1 MNIGN
6 LIGIIILFLLIG
18 YLIGSIL
25 FGLIVSKI
33 QKVDIRKLGS
43 GNVGATNVTRNLGKI
58 SGAIVMILDFF
69 KSWIATFLCLV
80 IYKYLKNSIGNETD
94 YSNAGVIIYLG
105 GFSAIVGH
113 CFPVSYFYALF
124 KYKFNFQ
131 IAKKYSGGK
140 GVSSAA
146 GFAAAISPWFF
157 FICFIAFWTICLL
170 SRYVS
175 LASIITTAFLPIWV
189 LIPHLD
195 YFYMLDIVDANII
208 IDFPPFTNPFE
219 TFKIFNYYQDTKFW
233 YIIVIFILEFIVANL
248 VVYRHKENIVR
259 LYKNQESKIKLNILK
274 NHK

>member
-6 LIGIIILFLLIG
+6 LVGICILFLLIG

-25 FGLIVSKI
+25 FGLIISKI
-33 QKVDIRKLGS
+33 QGIDIRKLGS

-58 SGAIVMILDFF
+58 SGGIVMILDFF

-80 IYKYLKNSIGNETD
+80 IYKYLKSSIGSELD
-94 YSNAGVIIYLG
+94 YSNAGVIVYLG
-105 GFSAIVGH
+105 GFSAVIGH

-124 KYKFNFQ
+124 KFKFNFE

-157 FICFIAFWTICLL
+157 FICFILFWTICLL

-175 LASIITTAFLPIWV
+175 LASIITASFLPVWV
-189 LIPHLD
+189 LVPHLD
-195 YFYMLDIVDANII
+195 YFYILDTAGADII
-208 IDFPPFTNPFE
+208 KNFPSFNNPFIVSQ
-219 TFKIFNYYQDTKFW
+219 IFNYDNNAKFW
-233 YIIVIFILEFIVANL
+233 YIVVIFILEFLVANL

-259 LYKNQESKIKLNILK
+259 LIKNSENKIKLNIFK
-274 NHK
+274 NKK